1 MSDSGNGPDGLDSAH
16 PPLGG
21 SPAASPTAWAVLDID
36 GVLADVRHRLHHL
49 DGARRDWGAFFAGM
63 DADPVL
69 APGRE
74 VAQEAVASGL
84 AIAYLTGRPER
95 YRSRTDRWLRSHGL
109 PPGDLRMRPDRDR
122 RPAREFKIDALTS
135 LAASMPIAF
144 LLDDD
149 EDVVR
154 AARAAGFTARQADWL
169 PRSHGLH
176 EAQETS
182 GRT

>member
-1 MSDSGNGPDGLDSAH
+1 MSDSRNGPGGLDPAH
-16 PPLGG
+16 APLGG
-21 SPAASPTAWAVLDID
+21 SPVASTTGWAVIDID

-63 DADPVL
+63 DADLVL

-74 VAQEAVASGL
+74 AAHEAVASGL

-122 RPAREFKIDALTS
+122 RPAREFKVDALTS

-149 EDVVR
+149 EDVVV

-169 PRSHGLH
+169 PRSRDLH
-176 EAQETS
+176 EAQEQS

>member
-1 MSDSGNGPDGLDSAH
+1 MSDCRNRPDRLTSSH
-16 PPLGG
+16 PPPGG
-21 SPAASPTAWAVLDID
+21 PPAASPTGWAVIDID

-69 APGRE
+69 APGQ
-74 VAQEAVASGL
+74 AAADEAAALGL
-84 AIAYLTGRPER
+84 AIVYLTGRPER
-95 YRSRTDRWLRSHGL
+95 YRSRTDRWLRTHGL

-122 RPAREFKIDALTS
+122 RPAREFKVEELTTLS
-135 LAASMPIAF
+135 ATMPVAF

-149 EDVVR
+149 EDVIL
-154 AARAAGFTARQADWL
+154 AAKAAGFPARQADWL
-169 PRSHGLH
+169 PRSRDLH